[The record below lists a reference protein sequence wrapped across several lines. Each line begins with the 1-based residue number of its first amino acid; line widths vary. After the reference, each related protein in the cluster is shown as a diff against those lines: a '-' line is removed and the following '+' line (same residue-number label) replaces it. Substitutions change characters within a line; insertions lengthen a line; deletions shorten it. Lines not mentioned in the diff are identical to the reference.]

1 MTFAEHLTGFL
12 REDGRRGIRN
22 HVAVMAAADNVN
34 PLLAHIAARCAGVTL
49 LPASYGR
56 GQLGED
62 LEITLRSM
70 AGLAT
75 HPNVSGCLVVAFER
89 ASAERIA
96 ERAGARSGS
105 VEVLSFLEAGG
116 LAPCVDRAAEIIAR
130 FQSRATDERRS
141 PMAWGELVMGL
152 ECGGSDTTS
161 GLYANPALGRFADL
175 LHARGATLV
184 FSEPVECL
192 GGEANLT
199 ERARTP
205 GAAEGM
211 LAAIGGFERIA
222 REAGIDLTGINPT
235 ADNIAGGLSSIE
247 EKSLGAVAKTGSVPI
262 EGCIGYGVRP
272 PGPGLWM
279 MDAPAAAVENLT
291 ALAAGGCQVACFV
304 TGTGNP
310 IGHTIMPT
318 QKITANERTAKQMP
332 DHVDVD
338 LSHLFRVGAPL
349 DDAAASIEAALTNI
363 CRGEPSAAESL
374 GYLQTNISRF
384 GKSV

>member
-105 VEVLSFLEAGG
+105 IEVLSFLEAGG
-116 LAPCVDRAAEIIAR
+116 LVPCVDRAAEIIAR
-130 FQSRATDERRS
+130 FQSRADEERRS
-141 PMAWGELVMGL
+141 PMAWDELVMGL

-161 GLYANPALGRFADL
+161 GLYANPALGRLADV
-175 LHARGATLV
+175 LHARCATLV

-199 ERARTP
+199 ARARTSR
-205 GAAEGM
+205 AAEDM

-247 EKSLGAVAKTGSVPI
+247 EKSLGAIAKTGSAPI
-262 EGCIGYGVRP
+262 EGCIGYGARP
-272 PGPGLWM
+272 PKAGLWM

-318 QKITANERTAKQMP
+318 QKITANGRTAEQMP

-338 LSHLFRVGAPL
+338 LSSLFRSGAPL
-349 DDAAASIEAALTNI
+349 DDAANAVGTSLRDI
-363 CRGEPSAAESL
+363 CRGAPTAAETL
-374 GYLQTNISRF
+374 GYLQSNISRF